1 MSYIIQ
7 QNEVVKEVIDPLIL
21 HTLSSLFLSLQS
33 LSESPWGLS
42 VTQRLLW
49 LECRT
54 LLIEQTRGYFR
65 PFQSGPYRSFSL
77 SLRRKPARILSIG
90 CSRKS
95 PALQFLKQFSEVP
108 WGDTGNSQGS
118 CGINFFLRKTEI
130 VNICQLLCELL
141 VQGSSQFQYQI
152 TALLFND
159 VISLQSWAPGVHCP

>member
-1 MSYIIQ
+1 M
-7 QNEVVKEVIDPLIL
+7 IDPLIL

-141 VQGSSQFQYQI
+141 VQGSS
-152 TALLFND
+152 
-159 VISLQSWAPGVHCP
+159 